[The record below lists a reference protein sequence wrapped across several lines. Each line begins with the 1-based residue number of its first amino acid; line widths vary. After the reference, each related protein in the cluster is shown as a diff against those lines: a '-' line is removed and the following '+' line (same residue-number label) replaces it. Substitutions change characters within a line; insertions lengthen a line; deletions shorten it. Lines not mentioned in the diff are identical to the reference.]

1 MRMQID
7 PTDFLRAKLVKP
19 GWYVTFL
26 EEMVDEMNSKKD
38 GFNTVLDAKLAEK
51 SSEYFGVPVK
61 HWFSEKG
68 VSMPG
73 GAIALMLAFEPSID
87 QTKVQDREI
96 KDYKGK
102 FIYAMWG
109 TDKGADGSAPPR
121 NVIKDW
127 APIPV
132 KGPRAEEFQEFIK
145 QNEGSVVGAGAS
157 VAGFGS

>member
-26 EEMVDEMNSKKD
+26 KEMVDEPNSKKD
-38 GFNTVLDAKLAEK
+38 GFNTVLDAELAEK
-51 SSEYFGVPVK
+51 TSEFYGVPVK

-73 GAIALMLAFEPSID
+73 GAVAFVLAFNPKMD
-87 QTKVQDREI
+87 QSKSQDQEL
-96 KDYKGK
+96 KDYQSKY
-102 FIYAMWG
+102 IYAKWD
-109 TDKGADGSAPPR
+109 TDKGADGSQPPR

-127 APIPV
+127 APLPTS
-132 KGPRAEEFQEFIK
+132 GPKAEEFQQYIK
-145 QNEGSVVGAGAS
+145 ANEGQVSVAG
-157 VAGFGS
+157 VAGFGQ